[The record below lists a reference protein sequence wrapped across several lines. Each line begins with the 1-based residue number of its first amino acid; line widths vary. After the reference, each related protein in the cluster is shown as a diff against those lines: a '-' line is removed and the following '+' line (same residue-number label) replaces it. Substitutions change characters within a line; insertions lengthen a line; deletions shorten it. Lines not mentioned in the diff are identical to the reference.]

1 MKKAVNIP
9 TPSKKEVIKYLDK
22 WNNLENYVL
31 QEQSLDKL
39 FFEIYPKNTD
49 IRDILIK
56 ASSLNDFYSTNIYSI
71 FPVAKHICQLNIDEQ
86 LNNFDET
93 LVNDIALIELN
104 GKERNFYSFATKY
117 CSHHNPFEYP
127 IYDAY
132 VEKILLY
139 FCKQDNFSNFKKDDL
154 KDYKKFKQTL
164 LDFKKY
170 YDIDEYNLKEID
182 KYIWQLGKEYFPKKY
197 K

>member
-1 MKKAVNIP
+1 MKKDVNIP

-22 WNNLENYVL
+22 WDSLENYVL

-39 FFEIYPKNTD
+39 FLETYPKNTD

-71 FPVAKHICQLNIDEQ
+71 FPVAKHICKLNIDKR
-86 LNNFDET
+86 LNIFDET
-93 LVNDIALIELN
+93 LVNDIALIEIN
-104 GKERNFYSFATKY
+104 GKEKNFYSFATKY
-117 CSHHNPFEYP
+117 CSHHNPIEYP
-127 IYDAY
+127 IYDGY
-132 VEKILLY
+132 VEKILLH
-139 FCKQDNFSNFKKDDL
+139 FCKQDNFSKFKKDDL

-170 YDIDEYNLKEID
+170 YDIDEYNLKDID
-182 KYIWQLGKEYFPKKY
+182 RYIWQLGKEYLPKKY